1 MTRWALAVAAAI
13 VTFTVCWWVLEG
25 GYGWQRGDALAL
37 GTVPFT
43 VVLSVAA
50 YWAGRERPA
59 GPERLTAEDEETV
72 QKAGHQTVPSI
83 GLIADQL
90 ASAVLQQWEQ
100 EAALRRLYDP
110 YPLSVS
116 WTAADEALTDDWA
129 HLERL
134 AKGADWP
141 APRQPQA
148 WARNPSELAG
158 KGDGL
163 AGIVA
168 KVPTRRMMVLGEP
181 GSGKTMLMVRLLLVL
196 MRHRLPGDPV
206 PILLPLA
213 SWDPNQQDLRV
224 WLRAQMCI
232 EHPSLATPAPVGSG
246 TGDRAEALLAKGLI
260 VPILDGLD
268 EIPASFR
275 GPAIARI
282 NEAPGF
288 SEGLVVTCRMA
299 EYRSAARPVEG
310 PEIILRAAAAIRLK
324 PPGTNAV
331 AKYLLDDAG
340 GPISRD
346 RWRPVIAVL
355 GTQEPVAQ
363 ALTTPLMI
371 GLARIIY
378 NPLPGDLNGK
388 TPAHQPAELLS
399 HARFPDRKSVENHLL
414 DVFIWAAY
422 KPGPE
427 HSRRLPNYGWSYE
440 QAKRWLVFLARNQ
453 ETQERGTLDIAW
465 WRLSDTLDK
474 NLTTF
479 IISSTLGIVAAIG
492 YPFQGFGIGLTIGLL
507 AGLFIRAHTRKA
519 EIKLTYG
526 LTGGLI
532 GGAIAGLIVLA
543 IFGLGYRGYGAGYI
557 AWGLGLGIAV
567 APLACFIPSLI
578 AGFSST
584 IIVLFYEN
592 AKAFHSLELGVG
604 AWSHVF
610 NGIGVAI
617 AAILTV
623 DYARRRDVPAHGLRW
638 SPTWAVCGVSTGVFM
653 GLFVWVQL
661 GWVPGLAVS
670 LAAAAAG
677 SLVGRTAGAEA
688 TDPTK
693 AASPYVVLRH
703 DRTSFLG
710 SWLVFGIGLG
720 LVSGVSDAL
729 SRNPDGHLYGFKYGL
744 EVGLSNMMVPGL
756 GLGLIQAAWGLFFVS
771 RCWLALRGRLPWRF
785 MTFLRDAHV
794 NRGVLRQVGAVYQF
808 RHIDLQR
815 RIAEWPSGS
824 GSKSTGDYGYLES
837 EHSSQP

>member
-1 MTRWALAVAAAI
+1 MMTRWALAVAGAI
-13 VTFTVCWWVLEG
+13 VTFTAFWWILEG

-50 YWAGRERPA
+50 YWASREHPA
-59 GPERLTAEDEETV
+59 GSERLAAEDDGTV
-72 QKAGHQTVPSI
+72 QKAGHEAVRSI
-83 GLIADQL
+83 GLVADQL
-90 ASAVLQQWEQ
+90 ASAVLQQWDQ

-116 WTAADEALTDDWA
+116 WTAADKALTDDWA
-129 HLERL
+129 LLERL
-134 AKGADWP
+134 AKSADRP
-141 APRQPQA
+141 APIQPQA

-163 AGIVA
+163 AGVLA

-181 GSGKTMLMVRLLLVL
+181 GSGKTMLMVRLLLAL
-196 MRHRLPGDPV
+196 LRHRLPGGPV

-213 SWDPNQQDLRV
+213 SWDPVQQDLRV
-224 WLRAQMCI
+224 WLRAQMCV

-246 TGDRAEALLAKGLI
+246 MGDRAEALLAKGLI
-260 VPILDGLD
+260 LPILDGLD
-268 EIPASFR
+268 EIPESFR

-288 SEGLVVTCRMA
+288 GEGLVVTCRTA
-299 EYRSAARPVEG
+299 EYRSVARPAEG
-310 PEIILRAAAAIRLK
+310 PEIILRAAAAIQLK
-324 PPGTNAV
+324 PLGTSAV

-340 GPISRD
+340 GPVARD

-355 GTQEPVAQ
+355 GTRAPVAQ

-388 TPAHQPAELLS
+388 IPEHQPAELLS
-399 HARFPDRKSVENHLL
+399 QERFPDRKSVENNLL
-414 DVFIWAAY
+414 DGFIWAAY
-422 KPGPE
+422 KPRPE
-427 HSRRLPNYGWSYE
+427 HSRPLPDYGWSYE
-440 QAKRWLVFLARNQ
+440 QARRWLVFLARNQ

-465 WRLSDTLDK
+465 WRLSGARDK

-479 IISSTLGIVAAIG
+479 IISFALGIAAAVG
-492 YPFQGFGIGLTIGLL
+492 YPFHGFGIGLTIGLL
-507 AGLFIRAHTRKA
+507 AGLFVRAHMRTA
-519 EIKLTYG
+519 EIRLTYG
-526 LTGGLI
+526 LTGGLA
-532 GGAIAGLIVLA
+532 GGATAGLIVLA
-543 IFGLGYRGYGAGYI
+543 IFGLGYRDYGAGYI

-567 APLACFIPSLI
+567 APLACFTPSLI
-578 AGFSST
+578 AGFLST
-584 IIVLFYEN
+584 MIVLFYEN
-592 AKAFHSLELGVG
+592 AKAFHSLELWVG
-604 AWSHVF
+604 AWSHIF
-610 NGIGVAI
+610 NGIGVGI
-617 AAILTV
+617 AAMLTV
-623 DYARRRDVPAHGLRW
+623 NYARRRDVPAYGLRW
-638 SPTWAVCGVSTGVFM
+638 SPTWAVCGVSTGIFM
-653 GLFVWVQL
+653 GLFVWAQL

-670 LAAAAAG
+670 LAAAVAG

-703 DRTSFLG
+703 DRTTFLG

-729 SRNPDGHLYGFKYGL
+729 SRNADGHLNGVRYGL
-744 EVGLSNMMVPGL
+744 EVGLTNMVVPGL

-771 RCWLALRGRLPWRF
+771 RCWLALTGRLPWRF
-785 MTFLRDAHV
+785 ITFLQDAHT

-815 RIAEWPSGS
+815 RIADWSSDSE
-824 GSKSTGDYGYLES
+824 SKAKSDRGL
-837 EHSSQP
+837 